1 MAITRLRQQG
11 GAVILTI
18 PSDVIAKTG
27 WSVGTEVNVT
37 IEKGGISV
45 VPTKRIPRGRKSVSQ
60 LLAEI
65 DAAELEQLNRSVD
78 DINNLTAVGK
88 EVY

>member
-18 PSDVIAKTG
+18 PSDVIAKMG
-27 WSVGTEVNVT
+27 WAVGTEVNVA
-37 IEKGGISV
+37 IEKEGISV
-45 VPTKRIPRGRKSVSQ
+45 IPTKRIPRGRKSVSQ

-65 DAAELEQLNRSVD
+65 DAVELEQLNRSVD
-78 DINNLTAVGK
+78 DMNNLPAVGK